1 MPRKTPV
8 NQIIAFIAIA
18 GGIIALSVLATL
30 HVLDVPVGEFG
41 VRVGERLGKTYHH
54 ATMTDAQLGCEQQ
67 TREAFK
73 SRIKTLHM
81 DSFSSRYDQAQGQY
95 KVFLEAM
102 IYPDS
107 DRAGPLRE
115 LFITCN
121 VHAQSGQIESFQFA
135 GDSEGEVG
143 PDGEEP
149 TNYFGL

>member
-18 GGIIALSVLATL
+18 GGIITLSVLATL
-30 HVLDVPVGEFG
+30 HVLDVPLGHFALQGGEL
-41 VRVGERLGKTYHH
+41 REENYHH
-54 ATMTDAQLGCEQQ
+54 ATMTDAQLGCQQ
-67 TREAFK
+67 QAREAFK

-81 DSFSSRYDQAQGQY
+81 DSFSSRYDEALGQY
-95 KVFLEAM
+95 KIFLEAM

-115 LFITCN
+115 LFITCV
-121 VHAQSGQIESFQFA
+121 VHAQSGEIESFQFA
-135 GDSEGEVG
+135 GDSEGEVN
-143 PDGEEP
+143 PDGKEP